1 MSFTGPG
8 RRRRM
13 LWPEDLREIQ
23 ETGRTRD
30 GGRIRHWRGHRAGWA
45 TSIRAH
51 YRQTARNAA
60 SEHGAPDAGLEAGVE
75 SPGQRPRV
83 G

>member
-30 GGRIRHWRGHRAGWA
+30 GGRIRH
-45 TSIRAH
+45 
-51 YRQTARNAA
+51 
-60 SEHGAPDAGLEAGVE
+60 
-75 SPGQRPRV
+75 
-83 G
+83 